1 MGTVSSHRE
10 GVEMSG
16 KYNRC
21 PYCNSLRKRYMPL
34 GEQKLC
40 IDCYEEMAGSAWI
53 KEQKEN
59 D

>member
-1 MGTVSSHRE
+1 
-10 GVEMSG
+10 
-16 KYNRC
+16 
-21 PYCNSLRKRYMPL
+21 MPL
-34 GEQKLC
+34 GDKKIC